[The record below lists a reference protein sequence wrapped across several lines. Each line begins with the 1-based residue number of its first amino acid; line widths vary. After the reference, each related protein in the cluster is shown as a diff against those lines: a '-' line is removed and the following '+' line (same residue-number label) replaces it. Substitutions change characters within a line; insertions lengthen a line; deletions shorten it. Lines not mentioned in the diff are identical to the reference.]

1 MLTLTIKNKLS
12 NSLCNQDNRTFLTV
26 IVFSG
31 KGKRSKDF
39 KTRKE
44 QKRKKKEKKNNKK
57 NLLKI
62 KEKKLEKSKFL
73 NADWEHPKLSGDGL

>member
-1 MLTLTIKNKLS
+1 MSTLTIKNKVS
-12 NSLCNQDNRTFLTV
+12 NSLCNQDNRIFLTV

-31 KGKRSKDF
+31 NGKRSKDF

-44 QKRKKKEKKNNKK
+44 QKRKIEKKNPKIPS
-57 NLLKI
+57 KI